1 MEASCGG
8 KYKSGETAYIVENG
22 WNIRT
27 VMVLS
32 ESGGLYKV
40 RFREGGGTCLKAER
54 LFKTAEDAKQAVTVT
69 EKTVRGTRS
78 PHSFGYW

>member
-1 MEASCGG
+1 MEASCNG

-40 RFREGGGTCLKAER
+40 RFREGGGTCLKAGR
-54 LFKTAEDAKQAVTVT
+54 LFKTAEDAKQAVTVK
-69 EKTVRGTRS
+69 EKTVRGPRS